1 MLKELHSF
9 GYVNI
14 IRNWLMLSQS
24 CWDVPKLRVS
34 KLTINPESWWYGFS
48 LSLRAEDQFFSV
60 QPQPGREGKFSFTMP
75 FYSIPAFNG
84 LDENY
89 LHWEGQSSLLSLQA
103 QMLISFRNTPKILP
117 YQISGHSMAQSRWHK
132 INIKECI
139 LWNRAHYYD
148 GNLSSD
154 QYCRIIISFIFKFIF
169 LLIQHKSKL
178 YFLKAVVQLHYAFSG
193 PHISDSW
200 SANHF
205 THNLILID
213 FSSVEFS
220 HSVVS
225 DSLWPHE
232 SQHASPPCPSP
243 TPGEYSNSC
252 SLSWWC
258 HPTISSSVIPISSCP
273 QSLPASGSFAMS
285 QLFAWG
291 GQSTGVSASAL
302 VLTMSTQDWSALGW
316 TGWIS
321 LQSKGL
327 SRVFSKTTVQKHPFL
342 WSTQSKALA

>member
-1 MLKELHSF
+1 MVKELHSF

-14 IRNWLMLSQS
+14 IRNWLMF
-24 CWDVPKLRVS
+24 WDVPKLRVS
-34 KLTINPESWWYGFS
+34 KLTINLESWWYGFS
-48 LSLRAEDQFFSV
+48 SSLMAEDQFFSV
-60 QPQPGREGKFSFTMP
+60 QPQPGREGKFSFTLP

-148 GNLSSD
+148 GNLSSE
-154 QYCRIIISFIFKFIF
+154 QYSRIIISFIFKFIF
-169 LLIQHKSKL
+169 LLIQPKSKL
-178 YFLKAVVQLHYAFSG
+178 YFLKAADQLHYAFSA

-213 FSSVEFS
+213 FSSVQFS
-220 HSVVS
+220 RSVVS
-225 DSLWPHE
+225 DSLRPHE

-243 TPGEYSNSC
+243 SPRVYPNPC
-252 SLSWWC
+252 PLSRWR
-258 HPTISSSVIPISSCP
+258 HPAISSSLVPLSSCP
-273 QSLPASGSFAMS
+273 QSLPASGSFTMS
-285 QLFAWG
+285 QLFTSG
-291 GQSTGVSASAL
+291 GQSIGVQHQS
-302 VLTMSTQDWSALGW
+302 VQW
-316 TGWIS
+316 TPRTD
-321 LQSKGL
+321 LL
-327 SRVFSKTTVQKHPFL
+327 
-342 WSTQSKALA
+342 